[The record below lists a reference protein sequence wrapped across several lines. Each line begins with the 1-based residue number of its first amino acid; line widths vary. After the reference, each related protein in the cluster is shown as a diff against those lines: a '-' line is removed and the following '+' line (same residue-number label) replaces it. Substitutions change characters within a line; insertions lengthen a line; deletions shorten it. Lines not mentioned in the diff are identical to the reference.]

1 MSFVLI
7 FNSSDVYTAIS
18 ISNMDVKIAYD
29 VPTGSSSPIYTNS
42 KTFKNNANLLEYVDV
57 LVKLVSLDNHPSK
70 NIDVQANLF
79 PNILVKPTEFQSMY
93 ATGLLTKAIK
103 QALDLNM

>member
-1 MSFVLI
+1 MSFVI
-7 FNSSDVYTAIS
+7 VFNSSSSYTAIS
-18 ISNMDVKIAYD
+18 ISNMSVKIAYD
-29 VPTGSSSPIYTNS
+29 VPTSSSSPEYTNS
-42 KTFKNNANLLEYVDV
+42 KTFKYTADLLEYVEV
-57 LVKLVSLDNHPSK
+57 LVKLVALDNHPSK